1 MGVPGKE
8 PSKPYHGKEGYSFWL
23 NVTVRQLTKEDL
35 EHLSNYL
42 TDLRNRATIKLIEK
56 LASAPASTPPPPA
69 PANMDPAQVINA
81 PNGTNMGNDVGGAS
95 PSPNVP
101 GPN

>member
-8 PSKPYHGKEGYSFWL
+8 PSKPCDGKGYSFWW
-23 NVTVRQLTKEDL
+23 NMTVKQLTKEDL

-42 TDLRNRATIKLIEK
+42 RDLRNRATIKLIEK
-56 LASAPASTPPPPA
+56 LASAPPLTPPPPA
-69 PANMDPAQVINA
+69 PAKMDPVQVMNT
-81 PNGTNMGNDVGGAS
+81 PNGTNMGNDVGGAI

-101 GPN
+101 EPN